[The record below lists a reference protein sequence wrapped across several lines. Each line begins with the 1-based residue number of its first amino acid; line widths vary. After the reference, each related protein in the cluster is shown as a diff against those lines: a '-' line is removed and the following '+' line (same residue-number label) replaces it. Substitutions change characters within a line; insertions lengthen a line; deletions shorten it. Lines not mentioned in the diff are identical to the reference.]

1 MRDPNPF
8 MDDLFASVGPFFQFM
23 EQSTYFKRNKDDTD
37 IADFVFGNPHE
48 LPLAGISQALT
59 RSVQPAHKD
68 WFAYK
73 MSEPESVPVVAASL
87 QKSTGLPFA
96 GEDIFMTNGAFA
108 GLSVVL
114 RTIVRPDDEVIF
126 LSPPW
131 FFYELLIRAVYGKA
145 RRVLLSPPRFDLD
158 LERIAAAITTKTRA
172 VILNSPHN
180 PSGRVYSDADLAR
193 LADLLRDASKRIG
206 HPIYLLSD
214 EAYRRIVYDGRDCP
228 TPARHY
234 ADTFVIYTYGKT
246 LLAPGQRIGYV
257 ALPPA
262 MPDKAELRR
271 AMLLSQFATG
281 WAFPNADM
289 QYALAELEGL
299 CVDIA
304 ALQRRRDHFAQGL
317 RAAGY
322 EVIVPEGT
330 FYMLVRTPIA
340 DDVAFSE
347 RLAQLGTFV
356 LPGTNCEL
364 PGYVR
369 ISLTAND
376 AMVERGLR
384 DFTKVGPGVRSAG

>member
-8 MDDLFASVGPFFQFM
+8 MEGLFDSVGPVFQFM
-23 EQSTYFKRNKDDTD
+23 EHSTYFKRRAEPG

-48 LPLAGISQALT
+48 MPLAGITQALT

-73 MSEPESVPVVAASL
+73 MSEPEAANVVAASL
-87 QKSTGLPFA
+87 SASSGSSFA
-96 GEDIFMTNGAFA
+96 PDDICMTNGAFA
-108 GLSVVL
+108 GLSIVL
-114 RTIVRPDDEVIF
+114 RTIVRPGDEVIF

-131 FFYELLIRAVYGKA
+131 FFYDLLIRTSYAESK
-145 RRVLLSPPRFDLD
+145 RVLLSPPRFDLD
-158 LERIAAAITTKTRA
+158 AERIAAAITPKTRA

-180 PSGRVYSDADLAR
+180 PSGRVYQAADFA
-193 LADLLRDASKRIG
+193 LLSEVLTQAAKRIG

-214 EAYRRIVYDGRDCP
+214 EAYRRIVFDGRTAP
-228 TPARHY
+228 SPALQY
-234 ADTFVIYTYGKT
+234 ANTFVIYTYGKT
-246 LLAPGQRIGYV
+246 LLAPGQRVGYV

-262 MPDKAELRR
+262 LEDKAQLRR
-271 AMLLSQFATG
+271 ALLVSQFATG

-289 QYALAELEGL
+289 QYALAELETL

-304 ALQRRRDHFAQGL
+304 ALQRRRDRMAAGL
-317 RAAGY
+317 TEAGY

-330 FYMLVRTPIA
+330 FYMLCRSPIA

-347 RLAQLGTFV
+347 QLAQHGTFV
-356 LPGTNCEL
+356 LPGTNAEL
-364 PGYVR
+364 PGFVR

-376 AMVERGLR
+376 AMVEQGLR
-384 DFTKVGPGVRSAG
+384 AFAAVRA

>member
-8 MDDLFASVGPFFQFM
+8 IEELLGSLGPFFQFM
-23 EQSTYFKRNKDDTD
+23 ENATYFKRRNEPG

-48 LPLAGISQALT
+48 LPLQGISQALT
-59 RSVQPAHKD
+59 RSVQPANKD

-73 MSEPESVPVVAASL
+73 MSEPEAVPVVAEAL
-87 QKSTGLPFA
+87 KKDTGLPFA
-96 GEDIFMTNGAFA
+96 AEDVFMTNGAFA
-108 GLSVVL
+108 GLTIAL
-114 RTIVRPDDEVIF
+114 RAVVRPGDEVIF

-131 FFYELLIRAVYGKA
+131 FFYEMLIHAAYGKA

-158 LERIAAAITTKTRA
+158 LERVAAAITSKTRA

-180 PSGRVYSDADLAR
+180 PSGRVYQDADLSR
-193 LADLLRDASKRIG
+193 LGDLLRDASARVG

-214 EAYRRIVYDGRDCP
+214 EAYRRIVYDGRPCP
-228 TPARHY
+228 SPARHY

-262 MPDKAELRR
+262 MADKAELRR
-271 AMLLSQFATG
+271 ALLLSQFATG

-289 QYALAELEGL
+289 QYALADLEKL
-299 CVDIA
+299 CVDIG
-304 ALQRRRDHFAQGL
+304 ALQRRRDRLAQGL
-317 RAAGY
+317 SAAGY
-322 EVIVPEGT
+322 EVVVPEGT
-330 FYMLVRTPIA
+330 FYMLVRAPIA
-340 DDVAFSE
+340 DDVAFTE
-347 RLAQLGTFV
+347 QLAQLGTFV
-356 LPGTNCEL
+356 LPGTNTEL

-384 DFTKVGPGVRSAG
+384 DFTTAARAARSGG

>member
-1 MRDPNPF
+1 MMRSMF
-8 MDDLFASVGPFFQFM
+8 IEDLFASVGPVFQFM
-23 EQSTYFKRNKDDTD
+23 ENATYFKRRNEPG

-48 LPLAGISQALT
+48 LPLPGIAQALA

-87 QKSTGLPFA
+87 AQSTGLAFA
-96 GEDIFMTNGAFA
+96 GEDVFMTNGAFA

-114 RTIVRPDDEVIF
+114 RTIVRPDDEVLF

-131 FFYELLIRAVYGKA
+131 FFYELLISAAYGKA
-145 RRVLLSPPRFDLD
+145 RRVLLTPPRFDLD
-158 LERIAAAITTKTRA
+158 VDRIAAAITPKTRA
-172 VILNSPHN
+172 LILNNPHN
-180 PSGRVYSDADLAR
+180 PSGRVYQDADLAK
-193 LADLLRDASKRIG
+193 LAAMLNDASARIG

-214 EAYRRIVYDGRDCP
+214 EAYRRIVFDGRQCP
-228 TPARHY
+228 SPARFY
-234 ADTFVIYTYGKT
+234 ANTFVIYTYGKA
-246 LLAPGQRIGYV
+246 LLAPGQRIGYI

-262 MPDKAELRR
+262 MADKAELRR
-271 AMLLSQFATG
+271 ALLLAQFATG

-304 ALQRRRDHFAQGL
+304 ALQRRRDRMAAGL
-317 RAAGY
+317 SAAGY

-330 FYMLVRTPIA
+330 FYMLVRSPIA
-340 DDVAFSE
+340 DDVAFTE
-347 RLAQLGTFV
+347 ALAQHDTFV
-356 LPGTNCEL
+356 LPGTNAEL

-384 DFTKVGPGVRSAG
+384 GFTQVAQAYRSGG